1 MSDNNSSGKFVSAD
15 TTKIANF
22 EKQSAEVITE
32 FATIKNEFNRIN
44 KELLASWKGVG
55 ADAYSTETAHI
66 LEKIGSVEDVLK
78 AINESA
84 VKILEI
90 HIVRLMM
97 NWENLIEI
105 LIPERRSKMVDL
117 TDAQF
122 ACSQTNST
130 SNNVF
135 LKKLDSND
143 PDTIFNKVIMEF
155 NEEENDD

>member
-22 EKQSAEVITE
+22 EKQSAELITE

-55 ADAYSTETAHI
+55 ADAYSTEIAHI

-84 VKILEI
+84 VKDI
-90 HIVRLMM
+90 RD
-97 NWENLIEI
+97 
-105 LIPERRSKMVDL
+105 SYSQVDDEL
-117 TDAQF
+117 G
-122 ACSQTNST
+122 
-130 SNNVF
+130 
-135 LKKLDSND
+135 
-143 PDTIFNKVIMEF
+143 EF
-155 NEEENDD
+155 NRNPNSGTEE

>member
-1 MSDNNSSGKFVSAD
+1 
-15 TTKIANF
+15 
-22 EKQSAEVITE
+22 
-32 FATIKNEFNRIN
+32 
-44 KELLASWKGVG
+44 
-55 ADAYSTETAHI
+55 
-66 LEKIGSVEDVLK
+66 
-78 AINESA
+78 
-84 VKILEI
+84 
-90 HIVRLMM
+90 M

-135 LKKLDSND
+135 LKKLNSNA

>member
-84 VKILEI
+84 VKDIRDSYSQVDDELGEFN
-90 HIVRLMM
+90 R
-97 NWENLIEI
+97 N
-105 LIPERRSKMVDL
+105 PKMVDL

-122 ACSQTNST
+122 ACNQTNST

-135 LKKLDSND
+135 LKKLNSND

>member
-55 ADAYSTETAHI
+55 ADAYSTEIAHI

-84 VKILEI
+84 VKDIRDSYSQVDDELGEFNRNPNSGTEEYKWLILQMLSLPVTKRI
-90 HIVRLMM
+90 QHQ
-97 NWENLIEI
+97 I
-105 LIPERRSKMVDL
+105 LS
-117 TDAQF
+117 
-122 ACSQTNST
+122 
-130 SNNVF
+130 F
-135 LKKLDSND
+135 LKN
-143 PDTIFNKVIMEF
+143 
-155 NEEENDD
+155 